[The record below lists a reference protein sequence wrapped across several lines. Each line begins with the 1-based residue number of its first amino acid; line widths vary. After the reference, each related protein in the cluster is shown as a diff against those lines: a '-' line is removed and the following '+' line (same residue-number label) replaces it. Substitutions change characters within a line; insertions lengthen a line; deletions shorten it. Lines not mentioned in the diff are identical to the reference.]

1 MVQTASLPKII
12 LKKFYRVRTILTVSK
27 LESLKLARFGHVSLF
42 GRESRRRRILRLIF
56 KSWSGRPG
64 SNQRRPAWEAGNRRT
79 IANNL
84 LSIMFP
90 RQLVRTIRTALSL
103 AHLSYF
109 RCFFLSTASRP
120 LLVFFVISRSAVRI
134 RRVAPVLQSLSEVKF
149 AAANGLDKSS
159 LRPFSGAE
167 PDYFSGTIFPICRRA
182 TRAGNLLWT

>member
-27 LESLKLARFGHVSLF
+27 LESLKLGTFGHVSLF

-90 RQLVRTIRTALSL
+90 CHLVRTIRTALSL

-109 RCFFLSTASRP
+109 RCFFSFNCIETTAG
-120 LLVFFVISRSAVRI
+120 VFVISRSAVRI
-134 RRVAPVLQSLSEVKF
+134 RRLAPVLQSLSVVKF
-149 AAANGLDKSS
+149 AYANGLDKSS
-159 LRPFSGAE
+159 LRAFSGAE
-167 PDYFSGTIFPICRRA
+167 LDCFSATIVATYRRA
-182 TRAGNLLWT
+182 ARAGILPST